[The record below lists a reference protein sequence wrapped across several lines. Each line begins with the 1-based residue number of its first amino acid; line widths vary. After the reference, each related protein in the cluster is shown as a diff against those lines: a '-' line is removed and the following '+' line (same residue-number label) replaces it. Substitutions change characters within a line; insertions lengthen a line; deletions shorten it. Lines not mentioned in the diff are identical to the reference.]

1 MNTDSQIAND
11 ALNDEHRQRYT
22 IDPRNGAFVQPD
34 VEADF
39 QRTRRDAGCK
49 NFLFVTVII
58 LLVVIFGIVIDV
70 QELTGADRKLAVGAR
85 VGVIIT
91 LLAILITLSR
101 RRRALMTLVVIEA
114 AAVTL
119 LTLSTV
125 LTHGAATGMSPG
137 DYALPL
143 VMVSVGFLFLLP
155 STPRTWLVMVVIF
168 ITGLVTT
175 LSFLTGKVAQGNLV
189 FTGVQSVAGILVAA
203 YLGYRDKLRQR
214 EEYATFRISQ
224 LLAEKLAKLA
234 TTDSLT
240 GIANRREF
248 FHAATKE
255 ISRAQRN
262 DRALS
267 VLIFDID
274 HFKTINDQYG
284 HAAGDEVLINIVAT
298 CNRALRE
305 IDTIGRIGG
314 EEFGIL
320 LPETEL
326 AEAASVAERLRQSMK
341 AIRPGGSATTGT
353 VTMSIGVA
361 QWRASHEDFEELMA
375 RADGALY
382 EAKRNGRNQVVTAD

>member
-11 ALNDEHRQRYT
+11 SLNDERRQRYA
-22 IDPRNGAFVQPD
+22 IDPRSGAFVQAD

-39 QRTRRDAGCK
+39 QRTRRGAGCK

-58 LLVVIFGIVIDV
+58 LMVVVFGISIDV
-70 QELTGADRKLAVGAR
+70 QELAGTDRKLAVGTR

-91 LLAILITLSR
+91 LLLVLAILSR
-101 RRRALMTLVVIEA
+101 RQSALTTLVVVEA

-119 LTLSTV
+119 LTLSTAF
-125 LTHGAATGMSPG
+125 THGADTGMSPG

-155 STPRTWLVMVVIF
+155 STPRTWLIMAIIF
-168 ITGLVTT
+168 IAGLVAT
-175 LSFLTGKVAQGNLV
+175 LSLLAGKVAQGNLV

-214 EEYATFRISQ
+214 EEYATSRISQ

-262 DRALS
+262 DRPLS

-274 HFKTINDQYG
+274 HFKNINDQYG
-284 HAAGDEVLINIVAT
+284 HAAGDEALINIVAT
-298 CNRALRE
+298 CNKALRE

-326 AEAASVAERLRQSMK
+326 RAAASVAERLRQSMK
-341 AIRPGGSATTGT
+341 VIRPGGSATTGT

>member
-1 MNTDSQIAND
+1 LNNDSQNGND
-11 ALNDEHRQRYT
+11 SLNDEHGQRFA
-22 IDPRNGAFVQPD
+22 IDPRRGAFVQHD
-34 VEADF
+34 VEADY
-39 QRTRRDAGCK
+39 QRARRDAGCK
-49 NFLFVTVII
+49 NFLFVTVVI
-58 LLVVIFGIVIDV
+58 LLVVMFGVVVDWL
-70 QELTGADRKLAVGAR
+70 ELTGIDRKLAIGTR
-85 VGVIIT
+85 VAVIIT
-91 LLAILITLSR
+91 LAVILVMLSR
-101 RRRALMTLVVIEA
+101 RKRALMTLVVIEA

-119 LTLSTV
+119 LTLSTA
-125 LTHGAATGMSPG
+125 LTHAARTGMSPG
-137 DYALPL
+137 DYSLPL

-155 STPRTWLVMVVIF
+155 STPRTWFLMLVIF
-168 ITGLVTT
+168 VTGLITT
-175 LSFLTGKVAQGNLV
+175 LSVLVGQVEQSNLV
-189 FTGVQSVAGILVAA
+189 FTGVQSIAGMMVAA

-214 EEYATFRISQ
+214 EEYATSRISQ
-224 LLAEKLAKLA
+224 LLAEKLTRLA

-248 FHAATKE
+248 FHAAAKE

-262 DRALS
+262 DRPLS

-274 HFKTINDQYG
+274 HFKNINDQYG
-284 HAAGDEVLINIVAT
+284 HAAGDEVLINIVST
-298 CNRALRE
+298 CNKTLRE

-326 AEAASVAERLRQSMK
+326 SAAASVAERLREGMK
-341 AIRPGGSATTGT
+341 VIRPGGSATTGT
-353 VTMSIGVA
+353 VTMSVGVA

>member
-1 MNTDSQIAND
+1 LNTDSQIAKES
-11 ALNDEHRQRYT
+11 LNDEHQQRFAVDSRT
-22 IDPRNGAFVQPD
+22 GAFVRAD
-34 VEADF
+34 IEADF
-39 QRTRRDAGCK
+39 QRAHRDAGCK
-49 NFLFVTVII
+49 NFVFVTIII
-58 LLVVIFGIVIDV
+58 LLVVVFGIVIDV
-70 QELTGADRKLAVGAR
+70 QELTGADRDLAVGAR
-85 VGVIIT
+85 VGVIVT
-91 LLAILITLSR
+91 LLAILVTITR
-101 RRRALMTLVVIEA
+101 RQSALMIMVVVEA

-119 LTLSTV
+119 LTLSTA
-125 LTHGAATGMSPG
+125 LTHGVGTGMSPG
-137 DYALPL
+137 DYSLPL

-155 STPRTWLVMVVIF
+155 NTPRTRLLMAAIF
-168 ITGLVTT
+168 IAGLVATFSL
-175 LSFLTGKVAQGNLV
+175 LSGKVAHGNLV

-214 EEYATFRISQ
+214 EEFAMSRISQ

-262 DRALS
+262 ERALS

-274 HFKTINDQYG
+274 HFKNVNDQYG
-284 HAAGDEVLINIVAT
+284 HAAGDDVLKNIVAT
-298 CNRALRE
+298 CNEALRE

-320 LPETEL
+320 LPETDL
-326 AEAASVAERLRQSMK
+326 RAAASVAERLRQSMK
-341 AIRPGGSATTGT
+341 VIRPGGSATTGT

-375 RADGALY
+375 RADRALY
-382 EAKRNGRNQVVTAD
+382 DAKRAGRNQVSVAD